1 MPVVSAAFASVDLD
15 IDRRQEKIQAPYNR
29 PNQDEQCYRRQSK
42 HPIGFWLQTDQ
53 RPAPYVGKQLEK

>member
-1 MPVVSAAFASVDLD
+1 MSVVSAAFASVD

-42 HPIGFWLQTDQ
+42 HPIGFLFQTDQ